1 MLITVIIFDFGCM
14 IWKTLYC
21 CFDSA
26 MVSAFGWKQPWPIG
40 QCQPVILIL
49 HQVGVK
55 TAVWYSICMELF
67 INKSNRF
74 VDTVTFFYR
83 PYSDAPL
90 VAGALANLLFID
102 CCCYRC
108 CSYHVHSIVRDVA
121 EVLSVSTKQCQHG
134 LLLPMASIRIS
145 TYSSYR

>member
-1 MLITVIIFDFGCM
+1 M
-14 IWKTLYC
+14 KNC

-26 MVSAFGWKQPWPIG
+26 MVSAFGWKQPWPFG